1 MKLTSLLRM
10 LPAVA
15 LAATIG
21 TAAAKPK
28 AKPSPSPAAATADA
42 TPAASPESTAPSTT
56 DTGAPAGKKRTM
68 SPEAIKKGQLTRLRN
83 EVGLKP
89 DQETKV
95 KPIVDKYVD
104 DRIAVKNDAS
114 LTSSAKEAKFKDLRQ
129 QYVASINGVL
139 TPDQQKQWAAAKTA
153 RVAKMR
159 AGRAKAQA
167 GAAAQPSPAVH

>member
-1 MKLTSLLRM
+1 MKLTSLLRI

-28 AKPSPSPAAATADA
+28 VKPSPSPAAAASDA
-42 TPAASPESTAPSTT
+42 APAAGSETTPTSTT
-56 DTGAPAGKKRTM
+56 DAGTAAGKKRTM
-68 SPEAIKKGQLTRLRN
+68 SPDAIKKGQLTRLRN
-83 EVGLKP
+83 EVGLKA

-104 DRIAVKNDAS
+104 DRQAVKNDAS
-114 LTSSAKEAKFKDLRQ
+114 LTSTAKEAKFKDLRQ

-167 GAAAQPSPAVH
+167 GAAAQPSPAAH

>member
-1 MKLTSLLRM
+1 MKLTSLLRL

-28 AKPSPSPAAATADA
+28 VKPSPSPAAATSDA
-42 TPAASPESTAPSTT
+42 TPAASPDDTATSTT
-56 DTGAPAGKKRTM
+56 GTAAGKKRTM
-68 SPEAIKKGQLTRLRN
+68 SPDAIKKGQLTRLRN

-104 DRIAVKNDAS
+104 DRLAVKNDAS
-114 LTSSAKEAKFKDLRQ
+114 LSSTAKEAKFKDLRQ